1 MTNNNPS
8 ELKGNALKK
17 FLRRQFGIRVPA
29 RSLPLFES
37 AWHPKTSVPKNAPNN
52 ARLSFLGENVLD
64 SVLVGFLYEKFP
76 FMDSAFLEE
85 MRNRIAHHAR
95 LSRMAQRLQITGR
108 SASNDENALLLRD
121 HINSDILKALIGA
134 ISLCNGYDTAA
145 RLIQKQLKQQEQ
157 TIKDVA
163 SDNTNYKGKIM
174 AWGQRNK
181 AEVRFKLT
189 KEVRYN
195 GKNLHVV
202 SLYIN
207 NEWVANGCDI
217 LVKNAEQ
224 HASLNALESLS
235 INNEYE
241 Q

>member
-1 MTNNNPS
+1 
-8 ELKGNALKK
+8 
-17 FLRRQFGIRVPA
+17 
-29 RSLPLFES
+29 
-37 AWHPKTSVPKNAPNN
+37 
-52 ARLSFLGENVLD
+52 
-64 SVLVGFLYEKFP
+64 
-76 FMDSAFLEE
+76 MDSAFLEE